1 MAGSTISAGNKT
13 TRFQKEVAREYVR
26 GGKFEQ
32 YIGNDQNSIIQVNRN
47 LKKISIPLIAKLSG
61 AGVRGSSTL
70 TGNEEALS
78 NYDFT
83 LQPTYKRNGVVID
96 NEENELSE
104 FDLFTE
110 ARPAL
115 MNWAME
121 LKRNEIIQA
130 MGACIAGTTY
140 ANYGGTAGA
149 TGAGAASAGN
159 MDTYGAAH
167 EDRILYGSVQSN
179 WSGGH
184 TADLAKIDTTD
195 DKMDADIVRL
205 LKRMAE
211 NADPLIRPH
220 MIRSDEPWYVL
231 FIGSYAFRDLQ
242 ADLETLHSNGL
253 PRDESNPLWSGGDL
267 LVDGV
272 VVKKIPEIDSVFID
286 GTASQN
292 ADFGGVWGAGAASGD
307 GLDNGGDTASRIS
320 MGFLC
325 GAQAVGFGNGRVPG
339 FASRKEDDY
348 EHLSGVGVSCKS
360 DIKKTFYNGK
370 QHGIVTSF
378 HSSTGD

>member
-13 TRFQKEVAREYVR
+13 TQFQKEVAREYVR
-26 GGKFEQ
+26 GGKFER

-47 LKKISIPLIAKLSG
+47 LKKISIPLIAKLGGSG
-61 AGVRGSSTL
+61 VTGSATL

-78 NYDFT
+78 NYDFVM
-83 LQPTYKRNGVVID
+83 QPFYKRNGVVID
-96 NEENELSE
+96 NEEGELSE
-104 FDLFTE
+104 FNLFEE

-130 MGACIAGTTY
+130 MGAVIAGTTY
-140 ANYGGTAGA
+140 ANYGGTVGA
-149 TGAGAASAGN
+149 YGAGAASGAN
-159 MDTYGAAH
+159 MDTWATNN
-167 EDRILYGSVQSN
+167 EDRILYGSAQTN
-179 WSGGH
+179 WTGNH
-184 TADLAKIDTTD
+184 TTDLGKVDTTN

-220 MIRSDEPWYVL
+220 MIRGDEPWYVL

-286 GTASQN
+286 GTAAQN
-292 ADFGGVWGAGAASGD
+292 ASFGGVWGANATGDNLVTSG
-307 GLDNGGDTASRIS
+307 NTTSRVS
-320 MGFLC
+320 AGFLC
-325 GAQAVGFGNGRVPG
+325 GAQAVCFGNGRVPS

-348 EHLSGVGVSCKS
+348 EHLSGVGISLKS
-360 DIKKTFYNGK
+360 DVKKTFYNSK

>member
-13 TRFQKEVAREYVR
+13 TRFQSKAAHEYVR
-26 GGKFEQ
+26 GGRFGP
-32 YIGNDQNSIIQVNRN
+32 YIGNTVNSVIQVNNN
-47 LKKISIPLIAKLSG
+47 LKKVSIPLIAKLDGEGVSG
-61 AGVRGSSTL
+61 SATL

-83 LQPTYKRNGVVID
+83 MQPKYKRNGVLID
-96 NEENELSE
+96 NEENELAE
-104 FDLFTE
+104 FDLFSE

-121 LKRNEIIQA
+121 KKRNEIIQA
-130 MGACIAGTTY
+130 MGAVIAGTTY
-140 ANYGGTAGA
+140 ANYGGTVGA
-149 TGAGAASAGN
+149 TGAGAATVGN
-159 MDTYGAAH
+159 MDTWVTNNT
-167 EDRILYGSVQSN
+167 DRILYGAAIAN
-179 WSGGH
+179 LTAGDH
-184 TADLAKIDTTD
+184 TTSLGAIDTSA

-211 NADPLIRPH
+211 NADPLIRPV
-220 MIRSDEPWYVL
+220 MLKGDEPWYVL

-253 PRDESNPLWSGGDL
+253 PRAEGNPLWSGGDL

-272 VVKKIPEIDSVFID
+272 VIKKVPEIDTLFID
-286 GTASQN
+286 GTTGP
-292 ADFGGVWGAGAASGD
+292 FGGVWGANATGDNLVISGA
-307 GLDNGGDTASRIS
+307 TTSRVS

-325 GAQAVGFGNGRVPG
+325 GAQAVGFGLGRT
-339 FASRKEDDY
+339 ASFKRRKEDDY
-348 EHLSGVGVSCKS
+348 EHLSGVGITLKN
-360 DIKKTFYNGK
+360 DIKKTFYNSK